1 MLVYP
6 AEWNLAA
13 AEPYRMFLRN
23 EARITAQLRRFRD
36 WLNQQAREAREWT
49 EAQARGSGGA

>member
-36 WLNQQAREAREWT
+36 WLNQQAREA
-49 EAQARGSGGA
+49 